1 MRWEGR
7 EQSSN
12 VEDRRGMRV
21 PGGRGAGFGCVG
33 LLVVMVIAMLTGA
46 DPRQLLGLL
55 GLVEQMAPQ
64 AQVQQPQVPQGLPPA
79 NDPQAQFIGV
89 VLKDTENV
97 WQQVF
102 QRSGQRYQDP
112 TLVLFDGKVASA
124 CGMASAA
131 VGPFYCPGD
140 RKVYLDMAFFRD
152 LDQRFGA
159 PGDFAQAYVVAH
171 EVGHH
176 VQNLLGISDRVTALQ
191 QRARSKEQAND
202 LSVRLELQADC
213 FAGVYGNFNKQYLD
227 PGDIEE
233 GLRAAAAIGDDM
245 IQKQAQ
251 GYVAPESW
259 THGSSEMR
267 VRWLKQGLQSGDPAT
282 CDTFKASRL

>member
-7 EQSSN
+7 EESTN
-12 VEDRRGMRV
+12 IEDRRGMRV
-21 PGGRGAGFGCVG
+21 PGGRGTGFGCIG
-33 LLVVMVIAMLTGA
+33 ILVVMVIAMLTGA
-46 DPRQLLGLL
+46 DPRQLLSLL
-55 GLVEQMAPQ
+55 GVVEQLTPQ
-64 AQVQQPQVPQGLPPA
+64 AQQQQVPQGAPPA
-79 NDPQAQFIGV
+79 DDPQAKFVGV

-102 QRSGQRYQDP
+102 QRSGKRYQDP
-112 TLVLFDGKVASA
+112 TLVLFDGRVASA

-131 VGPFYCPGD
+131 VGPFYCPAD
-140 RKVYLDMAFFRD
+140 RKVYLDMAFFRE
-152 LDQRFGA
+152 LSQRFGA

-176 VQNLLGISDRVTALQ
+176 VQNLLGISDQVTALQ
-191 QRARSKEQAND
+191 ERARSKEQAND

-213 FAGVYGNFNKQYLD
+213 FAGVYGNFNQQYLD

-259 THGSSEMR
+259 THGSAEMR
-267 VRWLKQGLQSGDPAT
+267 VRWLKQGLQSGDPAS
-282 CDTFKASRL
+282 CDTFKAPRL

>member
-176 VQNLLGISDRVTALQ
+176 VQNLLGISDQVTALQ